1 METNARLILRACI
14 SGVEPN
20 ERLLHLYKERTRT
33 SDAGLVWGKPMS
45 KSRLTPRI
53 FEQGFAGV
61 TKWGRS
67 SRMGKTRG
75 LSTLGVSCRS
85 CSKGHANRYPN
96 ARGFTRGLA
105 CPSIL
110 ARAPPSVA
118 RESRRRSS
126 ALEAQSARLRRARSA
141 RLTLKRARWGEPVG
155 GGASVEPL
163 GQGGQFGWFWGEIGV
178 TEVLWGN
185 WARK

>member
-1 METNARLILRACI
+1 MRDWSYVLVFLESSLTI
-14 SGVEPN
+14 
-20 ERLLHLYKERTRT
+20 LLHLDKGRTRL

-45 KSRLTPRI
+45 KSRLTPGI

-61 TKWGRS
+61 TKWGGS
-67 SRMGKTRG
+67 SRLSENRG
-75 LSTLGVSCRS
+75 LNTLGVSCRS
-85 CSKGHANRYPN
+85 
-96 ARGFTRGLA
+96 ARRGTQIATQMLA
-105 CPSIL
+105 GLLVAWP
-110 ARAPPSVA
+110 ARRSWRALLPLKLGRAADGRA
-118 RESRRRSS
+118 RSRR
-126 ALEAQSARLRRARSA
+126 SARLRRARSA

-155 GGASVEPL
+155 GGASVEPS